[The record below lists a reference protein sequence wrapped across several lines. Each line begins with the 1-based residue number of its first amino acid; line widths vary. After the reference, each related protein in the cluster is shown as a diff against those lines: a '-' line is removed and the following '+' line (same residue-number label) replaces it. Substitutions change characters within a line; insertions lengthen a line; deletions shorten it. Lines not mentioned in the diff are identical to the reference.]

1 MTIGNG
7 QLAKQFKSFE
17 KKDDVVI
24 FASGVANSNCKDV
37 NEFEREKTLLLHTLQ
52 NNREKKFVYFSSC
65 ALSAK
70 EYTLNDYYIH
80 KQNMEKII
88 KEYSNKYYIFRI
100 PQLFGEIKKHPTL
113 INYLFYAIKEEK
125 EISIYKGAYRYVID
139 IDDVLT
145 IVTELVKH
153 HKGEITLDIANTYRY
168 SIIEILEI
176 LEKLAGKKA
185 RYKMI
190 DKNDAYELDLSPLY
204 SIISQYNIE
213 TNFGKSYLYDKIQ
226 NRITHTKESR

>member
-1 MTIGNG
+1 MITGSG
-7 QLAKQFKSFE
+7 QLAKQFKSFQNNE
-17 KKDDVVI
+17 DVVI
-24 FASGVANSNCKDV
+24 FASGVANSNCTDI
-37 NEFEREKTLLLHTLQ
+37 NEYEREKNLLITTLKS
-52 NNREKKFVYFSSC
+52 NKEKKFVYFSSC

-70 EYTLNDYYIH
+70 EYKLNDYYIH

-88 KEYSNKYYIFRI
+88 KEYSDKYYIFRI

-113 INYLFYAIKEEK
+113 INYLFYSIKEGK
-125 EISIYKGAYRYVID
+125 EISVYKGAYRYVID
-139 IDDVLT
+139 INDVLT
-145 IVTELVKH
+145 IVTELIKH

-176 LEKLAGKKA
+176 LENLAGKKA

-213 TNFGKSYLYDKIQ
+213 TNFGKSYLHDKLKQ
-226 NRITHTKESR
+226 QG